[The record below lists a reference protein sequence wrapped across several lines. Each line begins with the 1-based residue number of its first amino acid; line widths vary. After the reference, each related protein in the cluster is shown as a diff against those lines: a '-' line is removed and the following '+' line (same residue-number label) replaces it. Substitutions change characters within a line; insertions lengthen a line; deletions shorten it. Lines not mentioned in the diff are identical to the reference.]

1 MIANRIERNVAMI
14 QKTAIII
21 GAPLNGLYHFREI
34 GKFCIFCYNIRREIF
49 PMLYKNILIF
59 LTIQYNEQ

>member
-21 GAPLNGLYHFREI
+21 GAPPKRIIPFL
-34 GKFCIFCYNIRREIF
+34 GKWRSVVPSVII
-49 PMLYKNILIF
+49 
-59 LTIQYNEQ
+59 